1 MPKSNY
7 VHIFDKETGKELID
21 QMEDGREFTPTDLK

>member
-7 VHIFDKETGKELID
+7 IDIIDTETGKELID